1 MGARLRLKTSVNGA
15 NPALR
20 TTDPVARK
28 IFRAM
33 QKYGLIVADNGSD
46 MYISGT
52 FDVRWNNDTL
62 NPAFSGL
69 QASDFEVVKLGWKPS
84 VAPALSIADAAVAE
98 GASGTKVLRFT
109 VRLATAATSNVTVSL
124 ATANGT
130 ATAGSDYVAA
140 TGSLTFTPGQTARN
154 FDVTIRGDLTREA
167 NETFQV
173 VLSNAA
179 GAPISD
185 ASATGTISNDDG
197 QRTGGPGQKS
207 PMPLTPAV
215 APTGAPKKPATGILR
230 GDSRSTRHPEKA
242 SHGDF
247 SSP

>member
-84 VAPALSIADAAVAE
+84 VVVPALSIADASVME
-98 GASGTKVLRFT
+98 GNTGTKVLRFT
-109 VRLATAATSNVTVSL
+109 VRLSAAAASNVTVSL

-130 ATAGSDYVAA
+130 ALAGSDYVAA

-154 FDVTIRGDLTREA
+154 FDVTLNGDRTKEA

-173 VLSNAA
+173 VLSNPA
-179 GAPISD
+179 GATIAD
-185 ASATGTISNDDG
+185 ASAKGTIGNDDG
-197 QRTGGPGQKS
+197 LRTGGPGSDDARAGGAHGGARTRRRPKS
-207 PMPLTPAV
+207 ALEGHCA
-215 APTGAPKKPATGILR
+215 
-230 GDSRSTRHPEKA
+230 
-242 SHGDF
+242 
-247 SSP
+247 